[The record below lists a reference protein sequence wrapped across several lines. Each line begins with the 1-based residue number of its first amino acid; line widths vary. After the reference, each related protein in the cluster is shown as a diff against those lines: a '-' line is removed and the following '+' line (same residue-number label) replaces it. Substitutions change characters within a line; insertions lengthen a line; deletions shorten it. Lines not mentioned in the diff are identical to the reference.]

1 MDNQDYSR
9 AITYLEK
16 EPDIDVLRQAYQ
28 STTNE
33 LESYYDVCR
42 TSYDD
47 RRNWW
52 PGKSRDL
59 RKHGADAFPWEGAS
73 DLESHVIDERVTRL
87 VSLFM
92 SALIGQTSKHSP

>member
-1 MDNQDYSR
+1 MNNQDYSR

-28 STTNE
+28 STTTE
-33 LESYYDVCR
+33 LSSYYDVCR

-59 RKHGADAFPWEGAS
+59 KYS
-73 DLESHVIDERVTRL
+73 VCK
-87 VSLFM
+87 M
-92 SALIGQTSKHSP
+92 